1 MPQKNTCARPGCTRA
16 VARNTTDTYQGL
28 CFQHA
33 KAAGYAHNY
42 IPWEQAHPHL
52 ERLLNGGWTINEIAF
67 HSGVSNSTLAGIQ
80 KHRRE
85 RFKYASVQALKQLPD
100 NSPTRRPAWPLRRR
114 INALRAI
121 GITFAEIGEEI
132 GEKPERVQHL
142 SYDRARWAPICLDEK
157 IRAYYTQHANDP
169 VREIDGK
176 TKKLNLARPYD
187 WDNIDNPHEHARASI
202 RTSGDANKRQPVT
215 PELLSKLD
223 VLVAHYGT
231 NKAASAIGINAKT
244 ITRIRQGKSQCT
256 NEKTARRIENGYD
269 KLRIRGGQAA

>member
-1 MPQKNTCARPGCTRA
+1 MGKWWIVSPLRAKPPSAAHGGEGHPHTTPHHMHTRRLPAAQPQPTRMPQKNTCARPGCTRA

-121 GITFAEIGEEI
+121 GI
-132 GEKPERVQHL
+132 
-142 SYDRARWAPICLDEK
+142 
-157 IRAYYTQHANDP
+157 
-169 VREIDGK
+169 
-176 TKKLNLARPYD
+176 
-187 WDNIDNPHEHARASI
+187 
-202 RTSGDANKRQPVT
+202 
-215 PELLSKLD
+215 
-223 VLVAHYGT
+223 
-231 NKAASAIGINAKT
+231 
-244 ITRIRQGKSQCT
+244 
-256 NEKTARRIENGYD
+256 
-269 KLRIRGGQAA
+269 